1 MRWLM
6 FTRQLRSLI
15 FGSLLF
21 VILPPHLLYGQKL
34 TKLTVGY
41 SAISINQLPG
51 WVAKETGIFARNGLD
66 VQLVYFS
73 GGTPALMALVSGD
86 TAVSQNSGPEVVN
99 AHIAGSDVVFIA
111 GGTVTLDW
119 WLLSRS
125 EIKTAAQLKG
135 GTLAISRFGSA
146 SDFVARFGLQ
156 RIELVPEKDVA
167 IVQIGT
173 TTDRLAAIGAGRVQ
187 ATVLPP
193 PTMFIALKNGLNVL
207 ADVSALG
214 LAFQHTAP
222 VTTRRFIRENPEV
235 VRRYLKSHVE
245 AVQRI
250 KTDRETGITVMTKY
264 LGQAK
269 DRDSTEKSYDRYIS
283 EDQLPVKQYPT
294 LEGIKTVLNTLA
306 EKDPKARAVKPED
319 LVDTRFIKELD
330 QSGFI
335 DSLYRK

>member
-1 MRWLM
+1 M

-245 AVQRI
+245 AVHRI
-250 KTDRETGITVMTKY
+250 KTDRETGIRVMTKY

>member
-1 MRWLM
+1 MSTRRAVRFLILLSSFWLVVPA
-6 FTRQLRSLI
+6 TPVS
-15 FGSLLF
+15 
-21 VILPPHLLYGQKL
+21 GQKL

-51 WVAKETGIFARNGLD
+51 WVAKETGIFARNGLE

-73 GGTPALMALVSGD
+73 GGTPALMSLVSGY
-86 TAVSQNSGPEVVN
+86 TAISQNSAPETVN
-99 AHIAGSDVVFIA
+99 AHIGGSDVVFIA

-119 WLLSRS
+119 WLMSRS
-125 EIKTAAQLKG
+125 EIKTAEQLKG

-146 SDFVARFGLQ
+146 SDFVARFALQ
-156 RIELVPEKDVA
+156 RIGLAPEKEVA

-173 TTDRLAAIGAGRVQ
+173 TTDRMAALGAGRVQ

-193 PTMFIALKNGLNVL
+193 PTMLIALKNGLNLL

-222 VTTRRFIRENPEV
+222 VTTRRFIRENPDIV
-235 VRRYLKSHVE
+235 KRYLKSHVE
-245 AVQRI
+245 AVHRI
-250 KTDRETGITVMTKY
+250 KTDRETGIRVMTKY

-269 DRDSTEKSYDRYIS
+269 DRDSTEKSYDRYVS
-283 EDQLPVKQYPT
+283 EDQLPRKQYPT
-294 LEGIKTVLNTLA
+294 VEGIRTVLNTLA
-306 EKDPKARAVKPED
+306 DKEPKVKTIKPED
-319 LVDTRFIKELD
+319 LVDMRFIKELD

-335 DSLYRK
+335 QGLYAK